1 MQFSDQALCWREFV
15 DAREGGTIEVLNPH
29 DNSKLTEIAEARAA
43 DIDLAVE
50 AATRAYPSWRNMA
63 AADRDACS

>member
-1 MQFSDQALCWREFV
+1 MQFQIKLFV
-15 DAREGGTIEVLNPH
+15 GGEIRRCTRGRHDRSPYPH

-50 AATRAYPSWRNMA
+50 AATRAYPSWPQHGRG
-63 AADRDACS
+63 